1 MSNEPSLT
9 LDLDTDLAKL
19 AILEE
24 AVDQML
30 APVADIQDAEATRY
44 NIWLSIHE
52 LCVNIIKH
60 AYGGESGPVTV
71 IFTREGD
78 GRTLVIRTYDRGKH
92 TFNLDAWAPP
102 DLSDPPIHGLGIF
115 LIRQLMDEVDYLPE
129 AQGSRWRLVKY
140 LERATGV
147 ADRAGEGV
155 TP

>member
-71 IFTREGD
+71 MFTREGD

-115 LIRQLMDEVDYLPE
+115 LIRQLMDEVEYVVEPD
-129 AQGSRWRLVKY
+129 GSRWRLVKH
-140 LERATGV
+140 LVRAANPAVPVST
-147 ADRAGEGV
+147 EV